1 MPPHFV
7 TKLPSLSHKP
17 PPSFLQGAEG
27 GPPSAV
33 GTHITLQ
40 LSQCACQEL
49 KPWARTEHWE
59 ERHTKVERGPCV
71 LTMRPHQ
78 NDHGWSG
85 RLAAQARTPVLVR
98 RARAAGPVPPCAFLF
113 WLDLGVAAWLGLGL
127 GLGLRVG
134 FGFGFGFGLGIGVDL
149 GVATLDLVA
158 PCRFAAPGGLRALLS
173 LDLVRRTRQSTAV

>member
-1 MPPHFV
+1 MVDTRFRKDHEALRRGGGNTRSPRPDQPGKPEHNTPPEASPGKHALLGHLTISHFISQKMPPHFV

-78 NDHGWSG
+78 NDHGRSG

-113 WLDLGVAAWLGLGL
+113 WLDLGVAAW
-127 GLGLRVG
+127 
-134 FGFGFGFGLGIGVDL
+134 
-149 GVATLDLVA
+149 
-158 PCRFAAPGGLRALLS
+158 
-173 LDLVRRTRQSTAV
+173 